1 MQSLK
6 VNSSSS
12 RLLDLHTEDG
22 RLVKLFSD
30 MSIVSVIF
38 VDSVT

>member
-6 VNSSSS
+6 INSNSS

-30 MSIVSVIF
+30 MSIVSVTP
-38 VDSVT
+38 VDSIT